1 MSTQR
6 ECLNCSKQFFG
17 RSDKKFCSVK
27 CKNDYNYEQRK
38 GTKDITKVI
47 DEILHRNRIILAT
60 LMGTKRTQMKVS
72 RLELNRM
79 GFKFDFITGTYKNS
93 KKKIYHYVY
102 DYAWMEF
109 SSQEIMIVHSPKYLE
124 RFS

>member
-6 ECLNCSKQFFG
+6 KCINCSSHFFG

-27 CKNDYNYEQRK
+27 CKNDHNYEQRR
-38 GTKDITKVI
+38 GTKSVTKVI
-47 DEILHRNRIILAT
+47 DDILHRNRIILAT
-60 LMGTKRTQMKVS
+60 IMGKRRDQMKIS
-72 RLELNRM
+72 RVELLKM
-79 GFKFDFITGTYKNS
+79 GFKFDFITGTYLNKQ
-93 KKKIYHYVY
+93 KKIYHYIY

-109 SSQEIMIVHSPKYLE
+109 STQEIMIVHSPTYLD